1 MYFVTLTSQKSEKNM
16 CGSGFTSG
24 SSREHEYGSWKCVFI
39 FLGICWIINWRFTV
53 ISVIFRQLPKGK
65 SERLSILDFFF
76 FGTNW
81 TIVVKIRD
89 VLVTRGD
96 ADEDEVGGLDRIA
109 VSPSFPYLL
118 YTIFSSSNDSPLPD
132 IFSTMFFLRYR
143 GWWRLSFLNMKTKFT
158 TSIFLH
164 RNN

>member
-1 MYFVTLTSQKSEKNM
+1 MWFRLYERVLTRAWVWQLKVCVYLSWYMLNYQLAFYRYFRNISPVTKRKEWKI
-16 CGSGFTSG
+16 
-24 SSREHEYGSWKCVFI
+24 EYPG
-39 FLGICWIINWRFTV
+39 
-53 ISVIFRQLPKGK
+53 
-65 SERLSILDFFF
+65 FFF
-76 FGTNW
+76 WNQLNYCSQNSW
-81 TIVVKIRD
+81 RARD
-89 VLVTRGD
+89 SWR

-118 YTIFSSSNDSPLPD
+118 YTIFSSLNDSPLPD

-143 GWWRLSFLNMKTKFT
+143 GWWRLSFLNMKAKFT

>member
-24 SSREHEYGSWKCVFI
+24 SSREHGYGSWKCVFI

-53 ISVIFRQLPKGK
+53 ISVIFRQLPKAKG
-65 SERLSILDFFF
+65 ERLSILDFFF
-76 FGTNW
+76 WNQLNYCSQNSW
-81 TIVVKIRD
+81 RARD
-89 VLVTRGD
+89 SWR

-109 VSPSFPYLL
+109 MSPSFPYLL

-143 GWWRLSFLNMKTKFT
+143 GWWRLSFLNMKAKFT